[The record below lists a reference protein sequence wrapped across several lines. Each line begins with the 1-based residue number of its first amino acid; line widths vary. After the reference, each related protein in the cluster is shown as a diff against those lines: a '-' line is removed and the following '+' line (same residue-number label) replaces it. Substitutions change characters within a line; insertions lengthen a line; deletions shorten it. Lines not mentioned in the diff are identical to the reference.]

1 MSYRN
6 SSVRVLASI
15 VVISLAALGSPS
27 AEELIQPV
35 CPLAIHEASLDL
47 EEATLSVEIYR
58 STFTAFVEIY
68 EIIAA
73 LAEDDAINKMT
84 HLKARYDRD
93 AAKLDLERADL
104 LLIRQEALIEQLRL
118 ACDDGSRE
126 PDSGRTR
133 ELERAYLRYR
143 QADCDQQAKAIEV
156 AETNLEFNQ
165 KWLAST
171 LDLRE
176 QVSTLPDVIHA
187 RLDVR
192 LEEQRRDDAIR
203 RTQAC
208 RASLKELAG
217 EARVV
222 E

>member
-1 MSYRN
+1 MTYLN
-6 SSVRVLASI
+6 SPVRLLASI
-15 VVISLAALGSPS
+15 CVLSLAAFSAPS
-27 AEELIQPV
+27 ANEMIVPA

-47 EEATLSVEIYR
+47 EEAILDVQIYR

-73 LAEDDAINKMT
+73 LVEGDAINKMT

-104 LLIRQEALIEQLRL
+104 QLIRQEALIEQLRL
-118 ACDDGSRE
+118 ACDDESRE
-126 PDSGRTR
+126 PDGDRAR

-143 QADCDQQAKAIEV
+143 QSDCDQQAKAIEV

-165 KWLAST
+165 KWLASI
-171 LDLRE
+171 LDLRD
-176 QVSTLPDVIHA
+176 QVSTKPDVIRA
-187 RLDVR
+187 RLDVK

-203 RTQAC
+203 RTEAC
-208 RASLKELAG
+208 RAALKELAG
-217 EARVV
+217 GDSP
-222 E
+222 

>member
-1 MSYRN
+1 MPHAKSP
-6 SSVRVLASI
+6 VRLLVSI
-15 VVISLAALGSPS
+15 CVVSLATFGAPS
-27 AEELIQPV
+27 ANETIAPV

-47 EEATLSVEIYR
+47 EEAILDVQIYR

-84 HLKARYDRD
+84 HLRARYDRD

-104 LLIRQEALIEQLRL
+104 QLIRQEALIEQLRL
-118 ACDDGSRE
+118 ACDDESHE
-126 PDSGRTR
+126 PDGDRQR
-133 ELERAYLRYR
+133 ELERAYLHYR

-165 KWLAST
+165 KWLASI

-176 QVSTLPDVIHA
+176 QVSTKPDVIRAH
-187 RLDVR
+187 LDVK

-203 RTQAC
+203 RTEAC
-208 RASLKELAG
+208 RAALKELAG
-217 EARVV
+217 NDRP
-222 E
+222 

>member
-1 MSYRN
+1 MTYLN
-6 SSVRVLASI
+6 SPVRLLASI
-15 VVISLAALGSPS
+15 CVLSLAAFSAPS
-27 AEELIQPV
+27 ANEMIAPV

-47 EEATLSVEIYR
+47 EEAILDVQIYR

-73 LAEDDAINKMT
+73 LVEGDAINKMT

-93 AAKLDLERADL
+93 AAKLNLERADL

-118 ACDDGSRE
+118 ACDDESRE
-126 PDSGRTR
+126 PDGDRAR

-156 AETNLEFNQ
+156 TETNLEFNQ
-165 KWLAST
+165 KWLASV
-171 LDLRE
+171 LDLRD
-176 QVSTLPDVIHA
+176 QVSTKPDVIRA
-187 RLDVR
+187 RLNVK

-203 RTQAC
+203 RTEAC
-208 RASLKELAG
+208 RAAMKELAG
-217 EARVV
+217 GDSP
-222 E
+222 